1 MNSGAERTGGPAPP
15 PLVAARYALLLL
27 TCVSA
32 AIYLTWRPGVVNPA
46 FPVYSWAVYA
56 AEIIGCV
63 RALLFLQSV
72 VRLPHRE
79 PPPAPPG
86 LRVDVFV
93 PTRDEPVDVVRRTLL
108 AARAIRY
115 PHETW
120 LLDDGE
126 RPAMEELARETGCRY
141 AARTDHRDAKA
152 GNLNHGLSLAHGDFV
167 AFFDADH
174 VAAPQFLDRTL
185 GYFSDPRLAFVQ
197 TPQEFVNFDSFDHLR
212 PGTMHAT
219 GASFFHHVVQRSR
232 DASNATLF
240 TGSSAVFR
248 RAALDDVGGFSAA
261 TLTEDVHTSFRL
273 HVAGWRSVF
282 HAEILS
288 GGLGPHTVATYYA
301 QRSRWAQDAVH
312 LLVHER
318 AFTRPGATF
327 GQRLSYLFHV
337 ASNLEGW
344 RHLFVYALPV
354 AMLVTGILPVR
365 TDAATFLA
373 FFVPYFAFMTL
384 ALTEFSRGHARPDES
399 AVYNLAR
406 CPVSLTA
413 PFTWHRRRYY
423 GVTPKTRTHGVWLG
437 APFTYAVLLAS
448 LGAIVYACG
457 AALAGRSPFPPATLA
472 VLVVWAAYHV
482 VTAVRLLRL
491 AHRCER
497 DRRGATRF
505 PESLPV
511 TIWPDASPGSRFAM
525 EVVAA
530 SADGLT
536 LRPRPGGEPPPAG
549 GYRGVFPSAEL
560 GAPFE
565 LILREAGCG
574 GAVTWPDATGR
585 TAFDLLLHQRVIARL
600 AAADQGDRGGAFRG
614 AVAAG

>member
-1 MNSGAERTGGPAPP
+1 MNSAAERTGGPAPP
-15 PLVAARYALLLL
+15 ALVAARYALLLL
-27 TCVSA
+27 TCASA
-32 AIYLTWRPGVVNPA
+32 LIYLTWRAGVVNPA

-56 AEIIGCV
+56 AEIIGCI

-79 PPPAPPG
+79 PAPAPPG

-93 PTRDEPVDVVRRTLL
+93 PTCDEPVDVVRRTLL

-126 RPAMEELARETGCRY
+126 RPAMEELARETSCRY
-141 AARTDHRDAKA
+141 AGRTDHRDAKA
-152 GNLNHGLSLAHGDFV
+152 GNLNHGLALAQGDFV

-185 GYFSDPRLAFVQ
+185 GYFSDPGLAFVQ

-212 PGTMHAT
+212 PRTMRAT

-273 HVAGWRSVF
+273 HVAGWRSLF

-318 AFTRPGATF
+318 AFTRRGATF
-327 GQRLSYLFHV
+327 GQRLSYLFHI

-373 FFVPYFAFMTL
+373 FFLPYFAFMTL
-384 ALTEFSRGHARPDES
+384 ALTEFSRGHGRPDES

-406 CPVSLTA
+406 CPVCLTA

-423 GVTPKTRTHGVWLG
+423 GVTPKTRTHGAWLG

-448 LGAIVYACG
+448 LGAIVYAC
-457 AALAGRSPFPPATLA
+457 ALALAGRSPFSPATLA
-472 VLVVWAAYHV
+472 VLVVWAGYHV
-482 VTAVRLLRL
+482 VTAIRLLRL
-491 AHRCER
+491 VRRCER
-497 DRRGATRF
+497 ERRAATRF

-511 TIWPDASPGSRFAM
+511 TIWPDASPESRFAM

-530 SADGLT
+530 SAAGLT
-536 LRPRPGGEPPPAG
+536 LRPRPGGRQPPAG
-549 GYRGVFPSAEL
+549 GYRGVFDSVDF
-560 GAPFE
+560 GGPFE
-565 LILREAGCG
+565 LTLREAGCG
-574 GAVTWPDATGR
+574 GAVSWPDAAVR
-585 TAFDLLLHQRVIARL
+585 TAVDLLLHQRVIARL
-600 AAADQGDRGGAFRG
+600 AAADQGDRGGVFRG